1 MSTEFDLVI
10 LGSGPAGFSAAMQA
24 SKFDKRVLI
33 IEADDTHLGGAWI
46 NTGTVPSKALR
57 EAAMNIHRYT
67 RQFGNVQNKKPYQLF
82 QMRDLLQAK
91 HKVMAHENAEI
102 MRNLIKN
109 EVATVRGFGRLTS
122 PTTVDVT
129 DTINGTITYTA
140 HRVLI
145 STGCSPTPP
154 TTFTVDH
161 KRVLD
166 SRSIL
171 TLEHIPRRLIVIGAG
186 VQAIEYA
193 TSFAALGTKVT
204 ILNDAADHLTF
215 LDPEI
220 KAVLDR
226 SLADF
231 RITVVPSVRVSG
243 IGRNDLRNCTEV
255 TYTNGDGQIRVV
267 ETEQVLYFGGRTPNT
282 SAMGLEQIGVITDD
296 QGFITVDGSYRTSVP
311 GVYAA
316 GDVTGF
322 PQLASASFSQG
333 RLAACDMFEIP
344 VTEKLGTIPFS
355 IYSYPEISSIGLT
368 EQEALDQ
375 GFEVTV
381 GRAYWENLT
390 KAVIA
395 ENMDGMLKLVFE
407 SGTFRLLGVH
417 IIGMGACEIIHLGQT
432 VMALD
437 GDIRFFINHMMNYP
451 TYAEAY
457 RVAAFNGVNRVHKA
471 GVKYRQIL
479 GS

>member
-1 MSTEFDLVI
+1 MSTEFDLII

-57 EAAMNIHRYT
+57 EAAMNIHRFT
-67 RQFGNVQNKKPYQLF
+67 RQFGDVQNKKPYQLF
-82 QMRDLLQAK
+82 QMQDLLKAK

-102 MRNLIKN
+102 KRNLIKN
-109 EVATVRGFGRLTS
+109 EVATVRGYGRLTS
-122 PTTVDVT
+122 ATTVDVS
-129 DTINGTITYTA
+129 DPINGTTTYTA
-140 HRVLI
+140 GKILI
-145 STGCSPTPP
+145 STGCTPTPP
-154 TTFTVDH
+154 ATFKVDH

-186 VQAIEYA
+186 VQAVEYA

-204 ILNDAADHLTF
+204 ILNDEADHLTF
-215 LDPEI
+215 LDPEV
-220 KAVLDR
+220 KAILDK

-231 RITVVPSVRVSG
+231 RITLVPSVSVTG

-255 TYTNGDGQIRVV
+255 TYTNSDGQVRVI

-282 SAMGLEQIGVITDD
+282 SAIGLDEIGVETDD
-296 QGFITVDGSYRTSVP
+296 HGFIPVDTTYRTSVP
-311 GVYAA
+311 GIYAA

-333 RLAACDMFEIP
+333 RLAVCDMFDIP
-344 VTEKLGTIPFS
+344 VTEKIGTLPFS

-368 EQEALDQ
+368 EQEARDQ
-375 GFEVTV
+375 GFDVTV

-390 KAVIA
+390 KAAIA
-395 ENMDGMLKLVFE
+395 ENLDGMLKLVFE
-407 SGTFRLLGVH
+407 TGTYRLLGVH

-432 VMALD
+432 VMALG
-437 GDIRFFINHMMNYP
+437 GDIRFFISHMMNYP

-457 RVAAFNGVNRVHKA
+457 RVAAFNGVNRAHKA

>member
-1 MSTEFDLVI
+1 MTTEFDLII

-57 EAAMNIHRYT
+57 EAAMNIHRFT
-67 RQFGNVQNKKPYQLF
+67 RQFGDVENKKPYQLY
-82 QMRDLLQAK
+82 QMQDLLKAK
-91 HKVMAHENAEI
+91 HKVIAHENSEI
-102 MRNLIKN
+102 KRNLIKN
-109 EVATVRGFGRLTS
+109 EITTVRGFGRLTS
-122 PTTVDVT
+122 ATTVDVT
-129 DTINGTITYTA
+129 DALNGTVTYSA
-140 HRVLI
+140 KRILI

-154 TTFTVDH
+154 RAFVVDH

-166 SRSIL
+166 TKSIL
-171 TLEHIPRRLIVIGAG
+171 TLEHIPRRLIVVGAG

-193 TSFAALGTKVT
+193 TIFAALGTKVT
-204 ILNDAADHLTF
+204 ILNEEASYLGF

-220 KAVLDR
+220 KSILDK
-226 SLADF
+226 SLTDF
-231 RITVVPSVRVSG
+231 RITIVPSVTINAVG
-243 IGRNDLRNCTEV
+243 GNELRNCTEV
-255 TYTNGDGQIRVV
+255 HYTTAQGETRVM

-282 SAMGLEQIGVITDD
+282 SAIGLEELGIALDEQGYIT
-296 QGFITVDGSYRTSVP
+296 INPTYRTTVK

-333 RLAACDMFEIP
+333 RLAVCDMFDIP

-355 IYSYPEISSIGLT
+355 IYSYPEISSIGMT
-368 EQEALDQ
+368 EQEAIDK
-375 GFEVTV
+375 GFDVTV

-390 KAVIA
+390 KAAIA
-395 ENMDGMLKLVFE
+395 ENKEGMLKLVFDT
-407 SGTFRLLGVH
+407 GTFKLLGVH
-417 IIGMGACEIIHLGQT
+417 IIGMGACEIIHMGQT

-437 GDIRFFINHMMNYP
+437 GDIRFFIRHMMNYP